1 MMDDYGSTRM
11 DGRQIG
17 ALGEQR
23 SGSSSSLMLPCF
35 RWLTSAARTND
46 GLSWLC
52 YRRDDK
58 EYYDAEEGVGLVQG
72 ERAAARSGE
81 SVFPVGYAQK
91 DTSSSAPFGSSTIL
105 VLPPS
110 KPYYSLDSPHVREL
124 NVQRQSDDGDVSSS
138 SLPVHE
144 NDAQLSP
151 VLSAYM
157 SNSGSEGFLTPIEES
172 VSSRMFRLQEA
183 RLAYNLTL
191 AMRLGYAL
199 RDGSSAAESS
209 TALLTRNMV
218 AGPPKMTAA
227 DDTHPDSVCKEDLRS
242 LADELYEAAFANC
255 SENPYD
261 NCLLAYS
268 ESMTQPVILMGG
280 TRPLCLRIWRRDS
293 PQTCLI
299 RGEFYVEATPRAFC
313 EFSSS
318 NLSCRPEW
326 DGSLTTARVIE
337 EVDEGVDIAYLEFK
351 QLSDDIPSRNAVVLR
366 VMRPGPAD
374 SGAYITAACSIDHS
388 HYVMNPREEMV
399 RGDIRISY
407 YIAHPLHHG
416 NAEDIIGSRVE
427 FLVEGDTEGL
437 LPSVALVCSAVPLLL
452 AMGASR
458 ERSRDGSPEGDSPRD
473 SRSRSDGRRG
483 EDRSRERSKRRLD
496 EEDKDDSSKR
506 KDESVG
512 RKRSSRDDQANDR
525 KRDEQ
530 QQSRDDD
537 LDDDRRRRHH
547 SKREGEGDRD
557 DDDGHRRGSRRD
569 DRTARRSSRDDRS
582 SRRSR
587 SRGSIN
593 NSRVDSRKGIMIRT
607 FDSPPKELAAQA
619 AVGASLL
626 PQTVVSSSS
635 TIKEAFN
642 ATLAAERQKIAREL
656 YVGQIP
662 PGISA
667 AQLIDVLNDGLMNM
681 GANAMPGRPIVHG
694 WLGGDGLFAFV
705 EFRTAEEASIA
716 LERLNGHQL
725 KSYGVTIKV
734 GRPKGYM
741 GPAPEDSVNA
751 FTAGTAAAA
760 AATIPGGVSAAEVS
774 SDTSRLCLTGFP
786 VKASEH
792 SIKRA
797 LRSASK
803 GEIRHLELLKHTW
816 NDEQIVLAVFECGDI
831 ESEHR
836 LKKKGEVEI
845 QGMKAKIINP
855 KDAIVKGQY
864 TQILAHD
871 DLCDGDRYMNLD
883 GDVMKKAMGLEIV
896 PSRILVMTNFAGSV
910 EELLDDI
917 NYSDLLDDIKV
928 ECKSITGGV
937 DVRSIIIPR
946 PESHSATGGGGADGD
961 DEVNT
966 PDAQANGQ
974 HHDSATMDDGD
985 NTAAAQKDTAV
996 PAVDMQVPGLGCC
1009 FIEFRNVEEAGQV
1022 KRILDGRFFGGHEVF
1037 VTYFSE
1043 TRFQRGDFANPMP
1056 NTDEPELG
1064 LKDIGE
1070 NAPLLDD
1077 GMEASDDE
1085 DMMEVADGDADDDQD
1100 MNILDKEDTKARKKS
1115 KQPSPALAAEDLE
1128 IID

>member
-1 MMDDYGSTRM
+1 MV
-11 DGRQIG
+11 
-17 ALGEQR
+17 
-23 SGSSSSLMLPCF
+23 
-35 RWLTSAARTND
+35 
-46 GLSWLC
+46 
-52 YRRDDK
+52 DK
-58 EYYDAEEGVGLVQG
+58 
-72 ERAAARSGE
+72 
-81 SVFPVGYAQK
+81 
-91 DTSSSAPFGSSTIL
+91 
-105 VLPPS
+105 
-110 KPYYSLDSPHVREL
+110 
-124 NVQRQSDDGDVSSS
+124 
-138 SLPVHE
+138 
-144 NDAQLSP
+144 
-151 VLSAYM
+151 
-157 SNSGSEGFLTPIEES
+157 
-172 VSSRMFRLQEA
+172 
-183 RLAYNLTL
+183 
-191 AMRLGYAL
+191 
-199 RDGSSAAESS
+199 
-209 TALLTRNMV
+209 
-218 AGPPKMTAA
+218 
-227 DDTHPDSVCKEDLRS
+227 
-242 LADELYEAAFANC
+242 
-255 SENPYD
+255 
-261 NCLLAYS
+261 
-268 ESMTQPVILMGG
+268 
-280 TRPLCLRIWRRDS
+280 
-293 PQTCLI
+293 
-299 RGEFYVEATPRAFC
+299 
-313 EFSSS
+313 
-318 NLSCRPEW
+318 
-326 DGSLTTARVIE
+326 
-337 EVDEGVDIAYLEFK
+337 
-351 QLSDDIPSRNAVVLR
+351 
-366 VMRPGPAD
+366 
-374 SGAYITAACSIDHS
+374 
-388 HYVMNPREEMV
+388 
-399 RGDIRISY
+399 
-407 YIAHPLHHG
+407 
-416 NAEDIIGSRVE
+416 
-427 FLVEGDTEGL
+427 
-437 LPSVALVCSAVPLLL
+437 VALVCSAVPPLLP
-452 AMGASR
+452 MGTSR

-473 SRSRSDGRRG
+473 SRSRSDGRRR

-512 RKRSSRDDQANDR
+512 RKRSSRDDQADDR

-587 SRGSIN
+587 SRDRRGGH
-593 NSRVDSRKGIMIRT
+593 RRHHHRYDSRERSRRRPSPSRRERRSRERRPDRRKRWSRSPSERRKPFK

-855 KDAIVKGQY
+855 KDAIVKG
-864 TQILAHD
+864 
-871 DLCDGDRYMNLD
+871 YMNLD

-946 PESHSATGGGGADGD
+946 PESHSATGGGGGADGDD

-985 NTAAAQKDTAV
+985 NTAAAAQKGTAV

-1077 GMEASDDE
+1077 GMEASDEE
-1085 DMMEVADGDADDDQD
+1085 DMMEVAD
-1100 MNILDKEDTKARKKS
+1100 
-1115 KQPSPALAAEDLE
+1115 
-1128 IID
+1128 